1 MPENSST
8 QDNHVGNT
16 DIYYIQPV
24 SDDGLYD
31 FWPATPIPRPLC
43 SPVFMPTLSEAN
55 TLAPDAI
62 VLTATPEY
70 QPTDQERTFFDT
82 IETEISEYNNQA
94 ITRRSADLGQA
105 LRLYK
110 KLKRKLSVRNQ
121 KMRTKLLHQLAQ
133 VKILSYRSTN
143 THPRSYRSTNT
154 HPHESLANVVKQI
167 KGIGAIHQCAVFLE
181 YFSGFERDK
190 ALRIAGFSA
199 LSMMVLVSTLSLAI
213 SFLGF
218 GLLNLKVLLWLSLI
232 HTGALVNLHN
242 LIGYVTFCSILTII
256 IAICVICAHEW
267 LGRNLTKKGIISHN
281 TIAAL
286 GTMFFFL
293 PIIFGTIFVIMC
305 GPSPTVAFMLHSLT
319 LYLVPLIISC
329 SIMIGLSLTIAF
341 CLNQWS
347 NFTTS
352 LHIELKNSQQ
362 PTPIID
368 LDAQVAHRVDGGASD
383 TPNNQ
388 ESNSTL
394 GGN

>member
-8 QDNHVGNT
+8 QDNPVENT
-16 DIYYIQPV
+16 EIHYIQPV
-24 SDDGLYD
+24 SHDDLYD
-31 FWPATPIPRPLC
+31 FWPATRIPSALC
-43 SPVFMPTLSEAN
+43 SPVFMRTLLEAN

-62 VLTATPEY
+62 VLTATPKY
-70 QPTDQERTFFDT
+70 QPTDQERTFFNT
-82 IETEISEYNNQA
+82 IQREIIEYNRQA
-94 ITRRSADLGQA
+94 ITGSSADLGQA

-121 KMRTKLLHQLAQ
+121 KMRTKLLHQLAH
-133 VKILSYRSTN
+133 VKIISYHSTN
-143 THPRSYRSTNT
+143 TQFR
-154 HPHESLANVVKQI
+154 ESLANVVRQI
-167 KGIGAIHQCAVFLE
+167 KGIGTIHQCAVFLE
-181 YFSGFERDK
+181 YFSGFKGDK

-267 LGRNLTKKGIISHN
+267 LGRNLTEKGIISQN

-329 SIMIGLSLTIAF
+329 GIMIGLSLIIAF

-347 NFTTS
+347 NFITS

-368 LDAQVAHRVDGGASD
+368 LDAQVAHRVDGRASD

-388 ESNSTL
+388 ELNSTL
-394 GGN
+394 GGY